1 MNKVVVCCKL
11 SQRREEMEDELSLS
25 PAFQAETS
33 SFPEEVTARPFS
45 PKHLFSPPA
54 LRHGSS
60 STTIFADKL

>member
-1 MNKVVVCCKL
+1 
-11 SQRREEMEDELSLS
+11 MEDELSLS

-33 SFPEEVTARPFS
+33 SFSEEVTARPFS